1 MNKITKKQKKNSRE
15 YAERKKKINKRY
27 NRNIRDYRKLLKLKN
42 NIVFRNNFDKFL
54 EQWRKEYIENEG
66 GNKKWVI
73 GLLKF

>member
-1 MNKITKKQKKNSRE
+1 MNKITKKQKKNSRK
-15 YAERKKKINKRY
+15 YAERKKKINNRY
-27 NRNIRDYRKLLKLKN
+27 NKNIKDYRKLLKLKS

-66 GNKKWVI
+66 GNKEWVT

>member
-1 MNKITKKQKKNSRE
+1 MNNILTKKQKKNSRE

-27 NRNIRDYRKLLKLKN
+27 NRNIRDYRKLLKLKS

-66 GNKKWVI
+66 GNKK
-73 GLLKF
+73 